1 MYPSLLHFIQIVY
14 WLLFTC
20 TERIGIFFCFILFIS
35 LRLFIRTLAK
45 MNVPKLNLELVIDD
59 NTPEK
64 CGTLAKHLYV

>member
-1 MYPSLLHFIQIVY
+1 
-14 WLLFTC
+14 
-20 TERIGIFFCFILFIS
+20 
-35 LRLFIRTLAK
+35 